1 MCSIRYYLSERF
13 RLRFEDAGLEDIMD
27 DDAQVAESHT
37 DTLTDTKPL
46 ANELLTSSDA
56 LPKGEADGN
65 TPDDEAIDLSCK
77 PHGEAIA
84 TQTTSD
90 PMVEGQIRTLDGEI
104 AGDEFAGDAV
114 NYQILLG
121 KIDGLL
127 DRLRLDA

>member
-1 MCSIRYYLSERF
+1 
-13 RLRFEDAGLEDIMD
+13 MD
-27 DDAQVAESHT
+27 DDAQMAESHT
-37 DTLTDTKPL
+37 DTLTNTKSL
-46 ANELLTSSDA
+46 ANEILRSPDA
-56 LPKGEADGN
+56 LLKGEADRN
-65 TPDDEAIDLSCK
+65 TPDDEAIDVSCK
-77 PHGEAIA
+77 PHEKAIA